1 MAEPAVSETN
11 EAMSDLGAPSDFIAS
26 YKDYQN
32 YPKCIIDRAKYGG
45 ALLGEYDG
53 RLLER
58 SEALN
63 LFVEKHD
70 VEIPYRE
77 VGKDH
82 RVIEEILWS
91 DADVSSYLT
100 DPSDLRSVPGSA
112 GDPVFRAM

>member
-1 MAEPAVSETN
+1 
-11 EAMSDLGAPSDFIAS
+11 MSDLGVPNDFIAS
-26 YKDYQN
+26 YKDYQS

-45 ALLGEYDG
+45 ALLEEYDG

-63 LFVEKHD
+63 LFVEHE
-70 VEIPYRE
+70 VYIPYRE
-77 VGKDH
+77 IGKDH

-100 DPSDLRSVPGSA
+100 DPSDLRSVPGSS
-112 GDPVFRAM
+112 GDPVFRTM